1 MKIYKFRKYKRK
13 FPKLFKKEKAALLR
27 ILPKNT
33 KIEHIGS
40 TSVPGLG
47 GKGII
52 DIIIGVK
59 KNEILNSAK
68 LLIKNMY
75 YFKDENS
82 KEDRLFFIKEY
93 GLIKKRRVHIHLT
106 AYNSKIWKQALKFKN
121 HLIKN
126 KKTREEYIK
135 IKKQAC
141 KLCKQEGKIYRAHK
155 NKFIKKVLR
164 KIT

>member
-1 MKIYKFRKYKRK
+1 MKIYKYRKYKSK
-13 FPKLFKKEKAALLR
+13 FPKLFQKEKSYLLK
-27 ILPKNT
+27 ILPENT

-40 TSVPGLG
+40 TSIPGLG

-52 DIIIGVK
+52 DLIIGVK
-59 KNEILNSAK
+59 KNELTDCAR

-82 KEDRLFFIKEY
+82 KKDRLFFMREY
-93 GLIKKRRVHIHLT
+93 GHFKKRRVHIHLT
-106 AYNSKIWKQALKFKN
+106 SYNSRIWKQALKFKN

-141 KLCKQEGKIYRAHK
+141 KLCKENSKIYRAHK
-155 NKFIKKVLR
+155 NKFIKDVLN
-164 KIT
+164 KNK

>member
-13 FPKLFKKEKAALLR
+13 FPKIFKKEKSKLLR
-27 ILPKNT
+27 ILPKNA

-40 TSVPGLG
+40 TSIPNLG

-52 DIIIGVK
+52 DILIGVK
-59 KNEILNSAK
+59 KNEIMTSAK

-82 KEDRLFFIKEY
+82 KEDRLFFTKEY

-106 AYNSKIWKQALKFKN
+106 NYNGKIWKQALQFKN
-121 HLIKN
+121 HLLKN

-141 KLCKQEGKIYRAHK
+141 KMCKGNSKIYRAHK
-155 NKFIKKVLR
+155 NEFIRQVLR
-164 KIT
+164 K